1 MENFLTRT
9 LGEQIAEMARKYPD
23 DVMVN
28 YTDRDYK
35 RTWKEFDQECET
47 IARGFMSLGLTKGS
61 HVSIWAT
68 NVPQWLLALFGSA
81 KMGGILITV
90 NTSYKIF
97 ELEYQLR
104 QSDTDAI
111 ILIDGFKGTSYVDI
125 INELCPM
132 LKESE
137 PGNLLHPTLPRLK
150 TVIYAGDSECPAGMV
165 NWDDLYILAEKT
177 PYDEFAALRDSCDCH
192 DVVNI
197 QYTSGTTGFPKGVM
211 LTHYNILNNGLTI
224 GDGMKF
230 THEDKLC
237 ITVPFFHCFGLV
249 LALMSCITHGTS
261 FVPIDIFNPKKVMD
275 ALQNEGCTAL
285 HGVPTMFIAIMDH
298 PDFASYDF
306 SKMRTGIMAG
316 SPCPVKTMG
325 EVIDK
330 MNMNEIVIVF
340 GQTEA
345 SPGCTMTTTT
355 DTVEHRCATVGKAF
369 PGVECKIVDVATGET
384 LPAGE
389 IGEFCAK
396 GYNIMKG
403 YYKMPEATALAID
416 KDGWLHFGD
425 LAVCDEEGYY
435 KVTGRLKDMIIRG
448 GENIYPK
455 ELEECLYNH
464 PDVKDVQV
472 IGIPSKKY
480 GEEVCACVILR
491 EGANITEEDIKAYYK
506 SKVAFFKIP
515 KQIWFMDEF
524 PMTASGKIQKFVL
537 RDQAVE
543 HFKLQ
548 ADNAIETA

>member
-23 DVMVN
+23 DNMIN

-47 IARGFMSLGLTKGS
+47 IARGFMSLGLKKGS
-61 HVSIWAT
+61 HISIWAT
-68 NVPQWLLALFGSA
+68 NVPQWLLTFFASA
-81 KMGGILITV
+81 KMGGVLITV

-104 QSDTDAI
+104 QSDSDAI
-111 ILIDGFKGTSYVDI
+111 VLIDGFKGTSYIDI

-132 LKESE
+132 LKDSE
-137 PGNLLHPTLPRLK
+137 PGKLDHPTLPRLK
-150 TVIYAGDSECPAGMV
+150 TIIYAGEEECPAGMV
-165 NWDDLYILAEKT
+165 NWNDLYILAEKT
-177 PYDEFAALRDSCDCH
+177 PYDEFKALSDRCDCH
-192 DVVNI
+192 EIVNI

-211 LTHYNILNNGLTI
+211 LSHYNILNNGHTI
-224 GDGMKF
+224 GDGMKL

-237 ITVPFFHCFGLV
+237 ITVPFFHCFGMV
-249 LALMSCITHGTS
+249 LALMSCITHGTP
-261 FVPIDIFNPKKVMD
+261 FVPIDMFSPEKVMY
-275 ALQNEGCTAL
+275 ALQNEGCTAV
-285 HGVPTMFIAIMDH
+285 HGVPTMFIAMMDN
-298 PDFASYDF
+298 PNFSKYDF

-316 SPCPVKTMG
+316 SPCPIKTMR
-325 EVIDK
+325 EVITK
-330 MNMNEIVIVF
+330 MNMKDIVIVF

-345 SPGCTMTTTT
+345 SPGCTMTRTN
-355 DTVEHRCATVGKAF
+355 DTEEHRCTTVGKAF
-369 PGVECKIVDVATGET
+369 PGVECKIVDPETGEK
-384 LPAGE
+384 LPVGE

-425 LAVCDEEGYY
+425 LAMCDEEGYY

-491 EGANITEEDIKAYYK
+491 EDSKVTEEDIREYYK
-506 SKVAFFKIP
+506 QMVAFFKIP
-515 KQIWFMDEF
+515 KKVWFLDEF
-524 PMTASGKIQKFVL
+524 PMTSSGKIQKFIL
-537 RDQAVE
+537 RDQAIE
-543 HFKLQ
+543 HFALQ
-548 ADNAIETA
+548 ADSAIET

>member
-23 DVMVN
+23 DNMIN

-47 IARGFMSLGLTKGS
+47 IARGFMSLGLKKGS
-61 HVSIWAT
+61 HISIWAT
-68 NVPQWLLALFGSA
+68 NVPQWLLTFFASA
-81 KMGGILITV
+81 KMGGVLITV

-104 QSDTDAI
+104 QSDSDAI
-111 ILIDGFKGTSYVDI
+111 VLIDGFKGTSYIDI

-132 LKESE
+132 LKDSE
-137 PGNLLHPTLPRLK
+137 PGKLDHPTLPRLK
-150 TVIYAGDSECPAGMV
+150 TIIYAGEEECPAGMV
-165 NWDDLYILAEKT
+165 NWNDLYILAEKT
-177 PYDEFAALRDSCDCH
+177 PYDEFKALSDRCDCH
-192 DVVNI
+192 EIVNI

-211 LTHYNILNNGLTI
+211 LSHYNILNNGHTI
-224 GDGMKF
+224 GDGMKL

-237 ITVPFFHCFGLV
+237 ITVPFFHCFGMV
-249 LALMSCITHGTS
+249 LALMSCITHGTP
-261 FVPIDIFNPKKVMD
+261 FVPIDMFSPEKVMY
-275 ALQNEGCTAL
+275 ALQNEGCTAV
-285 HGVPTMFIAIMDH
+285 HGVPTMFIAMMDN
-298 PDFASYDF
+298 PNFSKYDF

-316 SPCPVKTMG
+316 SPCPIKTMR
-325 EVIDK
+325 EVITK
-330 MNMNEIVIVF
+330 MNMKDIVIVF

-345 SPGCTMTTTT
+345 SPGCTMTRTN
-355 DTVEHRCATVGKAF
+355 DTEEHRCTTVGKAF
-369 PGVECKIVDVATGET
+369 PGVECKIVDPETGEK
-384 LPAGE
+384 LPVGE

-425 LAVCDEEGYY
+425 LAMCDEEGYY

-491 EGANITEEDIKAYYK
+491 EDSKVTEEDIREYYK
-506 SKVAFFKIP
+506 QMVAFFKIP
-515 KQIWFMDEF
+515 KKVWFLDEF
-524 PMTASGKIQKFVL
+524 PMTSSGKIQKFIL
-537 RDQAVE
+537 RDQAIE
-543 HFKLQ
+543 HFALQ
-548 ADNAIETA
+548 ADSAIETA